1 MRKKE
6 RLRGHIP
13 NNFSIG
19 ERVRN
24 TVLAVVLLAYG
35 FYGLYVDDLYIPGK
49 RGGGIHLH
57 GIGAWVMYG
66 ALVCS
71 AAIALALVID
81 HYDRRNN
88 EHHYENFKSMASF
101 VGWCFFGAALLGL
114 IIPG

>member
-6 RLRGHIP
+6 PLREHIP
-13 NNFSIG
+13 NNFSVG

-24 TVLAVVLLAYG
+24 TVLAMVLLAYG
-35 FYGLYVDDLYIPGK
+35 AYGLYLDDLYIPTK
-49 RGGGIHLH
+49 RGGIHFH
-57 GIGAWVMYG
+57 GPGAWMMYG

-88 EHHYENFKSMASF
+88 EHRYENFKSMASF
-101 VGWCFFGAALLGL
+101 IGWCFFGAALLGL
-114 IIPG
+114 VIPG